1 MRQWAAE
8 LSAQFAAADPRLQL
22 GLVGN
27 TPLQRWR
34 NFADAMRDIEAL
46 GLAPPAD
53 FDQPWTY
60 TGNFVLL

>member
-1 MRQWAAE
+1 MRQWAEE
-8 LSAQFAAADPRLQL
+8 LSAQFAATDARLQL

-46 GLAPPAD
+46 GLALPPD
-53 FDQPWTY
+53 FDQPWTRAEH
-60 TGNFVLL
+60 FVLL